1 MLEKCSKKVLLGE
14 VAQLFV
20 GYPFRNTCVPGEQG
34 MLTCFLKDVDAN
46 GVLNVGA
53 LKRVE
58 GTTPNATHVAK
69 EGDVVFRSRGVN
81 FVAALVP
88 HLSEDLLVAA
98 PMIRIEVEKDVLL
111 PEYLVW
117 FINSSYGA
125 AYFKEFA
132 KGTAMPLISK
142 SVLEKMPVKLPSLES
157 QKNIVDLVELNK
169 REQRLL
175 SEIATRKNLI
185 LETEI
190 TNYLESL

>member
-1 MLEKCSKKVLLGE
+1 M
-14 VAQLFV
+14 
-20 GYPFRNTCVPGEQG
+20 
-34 MLTCFLKDVDAN
+34 
-46 GVLNVGA
+46 
-53 LKRVE
+53 
-58 GTTPNATHVAK
+58 
-69 EGDVVFRSRGVN
+69 N

-185 LETEI
+185 LEREI
-190 TNYLESL
+190 SNYLESL

>member
-34 MLTCFLKDVDAN
+34 LLTCFLKDVDAN

-69 EGDVVFRSRGVN
+69 EGDAVFRSRGVN

-88 HLSEDLLVAA
+88 QLSEGLLVAA

-117 FINSSYGA
+117 FINSSYGE

-175 SEIATRKNLI
+175 SEIATKKNLI